1 MTDDQRALS
10 GRQPQAI
17 RHAFAAL
24 RCVAQQGPGTTA
36 KDVATTL
43 RVSPATAYRL
53 LNLLVAEEYLV
64 RLADITGFALGERV
78 AELTGAEAAHN
89 QARPAEAPAPAD
101 RRQAARR
108 TGSLPLPDHLSTAA
122 VPH

>member
-1 MTDDQRALS
+1 VTDDQYALS

-43 RVSPATAYRL
+43 HVSPATAYRL
-53 LNLLVAEEYLV
+53 LNFLVAEEYLV
-64 RLADITGFALGERV
+64 RLADLSGFALGERV
-78 AELTGAEAAHN
+78 AELTGTEPALLH
-89 QARPAEAPAPAD
+89 ARPADAPAPAD
-101 RRQAARR
+101 RRKPARR
-108 TGSLPLPDHLSTAA
+108 TGSLPLPDHLSAA